1 MKMENK
7 ILLSNRYMYL
17 SGGVMVIFMFVSFA
31 IFSDYFNVLFFTDPG
46 PWGSIEKLMEMW
58 FSLEDYM
65 VEGYSLMQMI
75 APLFPI
81 LAILPFF
88 GEKEMLPLSL
98 HRTQR
103 PARFVWRKI
112 LKYCFWTSLFLYGV
126 SLLYQVFGLF
136 FVKIP
141 RHAGVSRELFN
152 EILGKDFYSNHMFVY
167 FMLES
172 FVKFFVFGFAYA
184 LFAMSLSFLLKKRYQ
199 LVLVPLLY
207 FDGLSIIVSLFNRF
221 DGINLFFLAPNY
233 VVMSNAAPSMG
244 TWTVFMP
251 LVPVVLFSVL
261 VIRHKLKNGDD
272 PTDV

>member
-1 MKMENK
+1 MENK
-7 ILLSNRYMYL
+7 ILLRNKYMFL
-17 SGGVMVIFMFVSFA
+17 SGIAMFLFMFVCFA
-31 IFSDYFNVLFFTDPG
+31 IFSEYFKTYFFGNPG
-46 PWGSIEKLMEMW
+46 RWVTREKMMEML
-58 FSLEDYM
+58 FDYESYM

-75 APLFPI
+75 APLFPV

-88 GEKEMLPLSL
+88 QEKEMLPLSL

-126 SLLYQVFGLF
+126 SLLYQVFGLV

-141 RHAGVSRELFN
+141 RHTSVPRELFN
-152 EILGKDFYSNHMFVY
+152 EILGKDFYNNHMFVY
-167 FMLES
+167 FMLEY

-207 FDGLSIIVSLFNRF
+207 FDGLTIIVSLFNRF